1 MVCVPTL
8 WLERMD
14 TIYRVCTSDNTLELR
29 KEKASTMR
37 TLALTARETIAVHT
51 IDAPAPTG
59 LPLPDEILL
68 QNLACGVCGGDIKNF
83 KGPRSAELSANGPHP
98 MAGHEF
104 VGTVIG
110 VGAEVEGFAVG
121 DRVAH
126 VFNNFC
132 GKCLNC
138 RLGHANFCLKMR
150 RTGGGGFAEQAT
162 LYAGAFG
169 RGVFKVPDAISTPE
183 AALCE
188 PLTCAI
194 GAVLKCVPQPGERI
208 VVIGLGGLG
217 QLIAQ
222 ILASAGVAVIGIDQ
236 QPDKLRNAA
245 KFCHAV
251 IDAANQDVIAEV
263 LQLTGN
269 VGADAVIEVVGIPET
284 VKQAIEHA
292 RMGGRVLI
300 AGSHQRLADGVNIDR
315 IFRKDL
321 VINTAKGA
329 APLMGADGVP
339 LAFRYIQEGIARP
352 KEILTTFPF
361 AEAQTAFTN
370 QAYGGV
376 IKGVIVHGRN
386 R

>member
-1 MVCVPTL
+1 M
-8 WLERMD
+8 
-14 TIYRVCTSDNTLELR
+14 
-29 KEKASTMR
+29 
-37 TLALTARETIAVHT
+37 
-51 IDAPAPTG
+51 
-59 LPLPDEILL
+59 
-68 QNLACGVCGGDIKNF
+68 
-83 KGPRSAELSANGPHP
+83 
-98 MAGHEF
+98 
-104 VGTVIG
+104 
-110 VGAEVEGFAVG
+110 G

-138 RLGHANFCLKMR
+138 RLGHANFCLQMR
-150 RTGGGGFAEQAT
+150 GTGGGGFAEQAT

-251 IDAANQDVIAEV
+251 IDAVSQDVIAEV
-263 LQLTGN
+263 LQFTGN
-269 VGADAVIEVVGIPET
+269 VGADAVIVTGEATGRETSTADLSSARGATKLPVVVGSGVTAENAAAML
-284 VKQAIEHA
+284 QD
-292 RMGGRVLI
+292 
-300 AGSHQRLADGVNIDR
+300 AD
-315 IFRKDL
+315 
-321 VINTAKGA
+321 A
-329 APLMGADGVP
+329 
-339 LAFRYIQEGIARP
+339 
-352 KEILTTFPF
+352 
-361 AEAQTAFTN
+361 
-370 QAYGGV
+370 
-376 IKGVIVHGRN
+376 VIVGSALKKDGHWTSPVELDRVKAVAAAVQAA

>member
-1 MVCVPTL
+1 MSAAA
-8 WLERMD
+8 
-14 TIYRVCTSDNTLELR
+14 TSKTS
-29 KEKASTMR
+29 KAS
-37 TLALTARETIAVHT
+37 AVKNSAR
-51 IDAPAPTG
+51 D
-59 LPLPDEILL
+59 
-68 QNLACGVCGGDIKNF
+68 
-83 KGPRSAELSANGPHP
+83 GPHP
-98 MAGHEF
+98 LAGHEF
-104 VGTVIG
+104 VGEVVG
-110 VGAEVEGFAVG
+110 VGSQVTGFAVG

-132 GKCLNC
+132 GSCLNC
-138 RLGHANFCLKMR
+138 RLGRANFCMQMR

-169 RGVFKVPDAISTPE
+169 RGVFKVPQSISTAE

-194 GAVLKCVPQPGERI
+194 GAVLKTVPQPGERI

-222 ILASAGVAVIGIDQ
+222 ILASAKVTVIGIDQ

-245 KFCHAV
+245 NFCHAV
-251 IDAANQDVIAEV
+251 IDFTRQDPMDEV

-284 VKQAIEHA
+284 VKQAIELA
-292 RMGGRVLI
+292 RMGGRILI

-321 VINTAKGA
+321 EIKTAKGA

-339 LAFRYIQEGIARP
+339 LAFRYIEEGISRP
-352 KEILTTFPF
+352 QELLTTFPY
-361 AEAQTAFTN
+361 AEAQAAFMA
-370 QAYGGV
+370 QAHGGV
-376 IKGVIVHGRN
+376 IKGVILHEPHT
-386 R
+386 

>member
-1 MVCVPTL
+1 M
-8 WLERMD
+8 
-14 TIYRVCTSDNTLELR
+14 Y
-29 KEKASTMR
+29 
-37 TLALTARETIAVHT
+37 TLALIARETIAVHT
-51 IDAPAPTG
+51 IDAPE
-59 LPLPDEILL
+59 LRPDEIML
-68 QNLACGVCGGDIKNF
+68 QNLACSVCGGDIKTF
-83 KGPRSAELSANGPHP
+83 KGPRSTELTANGPHVIG
-98 MAGHEF
+98 GHEF

-132 GKCLNC
+132 GKCLHC
-138 RLGHANFCLKMR
+138 RLGHANFCQNFR
-150 RTGGGGFAEQAT
+150 RTGGGGFAEKAT
-162 LYAGAFG
+162 IYAGAFG
-169 RGVFKVPDAISTPE
+169 RGLFKVPDAISTPE

-194 GAVLKCVPQPGERI
+194 GAVLKVVPQPGERI

-217 QLIAQ
+217 QFIAQ
-222 ILASAGVAVIGIDQ
+222 ILASSGVAVIGVDQ

-245 KFCHAV
+245 NFCHAV
-251 IDAANQDVIAEV
+251 IDFSSQDVIAEV
-263 LQLTGN
+263 LKLTGN
-269 VGADAVIEVVGIPET
+269 VGADAVVEVVGIPET
-284 VKQAIEHA
+284 VKQAIELA

-300 AGSHQRLADGVNIDR
+300 AGSHNRLADGVNIDR

-352 KEILTTFPF
+352 KELISIFPY

-376 IKGVIVHGRN
+376 IKGVILHDLN
-386 R
+386 